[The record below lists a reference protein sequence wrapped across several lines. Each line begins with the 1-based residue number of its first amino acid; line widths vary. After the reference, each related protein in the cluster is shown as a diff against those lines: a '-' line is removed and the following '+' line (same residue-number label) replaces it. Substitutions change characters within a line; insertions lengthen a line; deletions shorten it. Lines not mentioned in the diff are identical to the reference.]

1 MSEGEDMRTAS
12 ISRKTGETDIS
23 LEINLDGNGKAEID
37 TGIGFFDH
45 MLDSFSRHSGF
56 DLKIKARGDLHVDG
70 HHLIE
75 DVGIVLGKALSEAL
89 GDKKGIAR
97 FGDVRIPMDEA
108 LAQVVLDIGGR
119 SHHVMDARFTS
130 PNVGT
135 FSTQMVPHFFESV
148 TSNASITMHSEVRG
162 YNDHHMIEALFKAFA
177 YAMKEAVRIESE
189 DIRST
194 KGCL

>member
-1 MSEGEDMRTAS
+1 
-12 ISRKTGETDIS
+12 
-23 LEINLDGNGKAEID
+23 
-37 TGIGFFDH
+37 

-135 FSTQMVPHFFESV
+135 FSTQMVPHFFD
-148 TSNASITMHSEVRG
+148 SEVRG